1 MFPLSR
7 KLARSTT
14 GALSVAVSRHQIARQ
29 GASRVASIHQHPH
42 SQAQGTATFKV
53 TNKGSNLRRVRADDG
68 ADAFAL
74 SSAAFDPPMQISR
87 INTHYY
93 REPQLVMIEGYG
105 ILQGEMDKSRLL
117 TKYLNIPFAAVQDSR
132 SEAVAPEP
140 WTGIRDATV
149 LG

>member
-14 GALSVAVSRHQIARQ
+14 GVLSVAVSRHQIARQ
-29 GASRVASIHQHPH
+29 GASRAAAIHHYHPH
-42 SQAQGTATFKV
+42 SQAQEISTFKA
-53 TNKGSNLRRVRADDG
+53 TNKGVNIRGSRNDG

-87 INTHYY
+87 INTHYC

-117 TKYLNIPFAAVQDSR
+117 TKYLNIPFATIQDPKK
-132 SEAVAPEP
+132 EAVAPEP